1 MQTPIYPN
9 TLDINQILDDLNSKF
24 PDVMPDLNL
33 SEKEYGYRVG
43 QVSVVRY
50 LKHKLLDEE

>member
-9 TLDINQILDDLNSKF
+9 TLEINLVLDDLEEKF

-33 SEKEYGYRVG
+33 SEKEFAYRVG

-50 LKHKLLDEE
+50 LKNKFIEEE

>member
-9 TLDINQILDDLNSKF
+9 TLDINQLLDDLNSKF

-33 SEKEYGYRVG
+33 SEKEYGFRVG

>member
-9 TLDINQILDDLNSKF
+9 TLDINQLLDDLNSKY

-33 SEKEYGYRVG
+33 SEQEYGFRVG

>member
-9 TLDINQILDDLNSKF
+9 TLDLNRLFEELDSKF

-33 SEKEYGYRVG
+33 SEKEFGYRVG
-43 QVSVVRY
+43 QVSVVRH
-50 LKHKLLDEE
+50 LKHTLLDED